1 MQICGTKLYSLFIGH
16 DGLNLHKRFTSN
28 ATRFFGPNSYMAKV
42 FTIPVVPRANRR
54 RRITVGDNRYVEGQ
68 RMIVEAM
75 KYLAQTD
82 PQGNRAAVEFLSEH
96 FRTRFRMS
104 DSPMA

>member
-1 MQICGTKLYSLFIGH
+1 
-16 DGLNLHKRFTSN
+16 
-28 ATRFFGPNSYMAKV
+28 MAKV
-42 FTIPVVPRANRR
+42 FTIPVVPHANNRR
-54 RRITVGDNRYVEGQ
+54 RRMTVGDNRYVEGQ

-82 PQGNRAAVEFLSEH
+82 PTGNRAAVEFLSEH

>member
-1 MQICGTKLYSLFIGH
+1 M
-16 DGLNLHKRFTSN
+16 
-28 ATRFFGPNSYMAKV
+28 
-42 FTIPVVPRANRR
+42 
-54 RRITVGDNRYVEGQ
+54 TVGDNRYVEGQ

>member
-1 MQICGTKLYSLFIGH
+1 
-16 DGLNLHKRFTSN
+16 
-28 ATRFFGPNSYMAKV
+28 MAKV

-54 RRITVGDNRYVEGQ
+54 RRTAADDTRYVEGQ

-82 PQGNRAAVEFLSEH
+82 PVSNRAAVEFLSEH

-104 DSPMA
+104 DSPMS